1 MSKNRRELIDPDELG
16 LKFMFDLPNPVIVTH
31 GDVDGLTAAALL
43 IREFRLNKIDVPIF
57 ISQPFSLHN
66 ILKKI
71 GDNGYNIIIV
81 DLNLTDRSFSVLP
94 RGSVLIDHHPG
105 SERYIGE
112 FKDRHIWYLIDTS
125 KSASQLCRSLVSDS
139 KFNDYLAR
147 LGAVGD
153 KLIYDPRM
161 GKEVTFLSAA
171 MALRHSDDSFRME
184 VIREFINGRH
194 VMEIDEVKDRAR
206 EMFSIL
212 DRVRNEGECLF
223 NGDNIVLKFY
233 NDGFSMASALASRL
247 VKDTGKVGLVLT
259 RMDER
264 HYLITGRVPESLRD
278 VFDMRDFIDA
288 VGGNGGGLPQAASC
302 TIESD
307 KFSDLIACLEDYD
320 NNLR

>member
-1 MSKNRRELIDPDELG
+1 MSRGKKKILDPDELG
-16 LKFMFDLPNPVIVTH
+16 LRFIFDLPNPILITH
-31 GDVDGLTAAALL
+31 GDTDGLTAAALL
-43 IREFRLNKIDVPIF
+43 IREFKLNGVDVPVF

-71 GDNGYNIIIV
+71 NTNGYNIIIV
-81 DLNLTDRSFSVLP
+81 DLNLTDRSFAVLP
-94 RGSVLIDHHPG
+94 PGTVLIDHHPG
-105 SERYIGE
+105 SERYVSQ
-112 FKDRHIWYLIDTS
+112 FKDRRVWYLIDTS
-125 KSASQLCRSLVSDS
+125 KSASQLCRTLVSDNW
-139 KFNDYLAR
+139 FNDYLAR

-171 MALRHSDDSFRME
+171 MAFKHNDDAFRMK
-184 VIREFINGRH
+184 VIKEFIDSRR
-194 VMEIDEVKDRAR
+194 VLEIDEVKYRAK

-212 DRVRNEGECLF
+212 DKVRKEGECLF
-223 NGDNIVLKFY
+223 EGDNIILKFY

-247 VKDTGKVGLVLT
+247 VKETGKIGLVLT

-264 HYLITGRVPESLRD
+264 HYLITGRVPETLRD
-278 VFDMRDFIDA
+278 IFDLRDLI
-288 VGGNGGGLPQAASC
+288 VTIGGNGGGLPQAASC

-307 KFSDLIACLEDYD
+307 KFSDLIACLEMYD